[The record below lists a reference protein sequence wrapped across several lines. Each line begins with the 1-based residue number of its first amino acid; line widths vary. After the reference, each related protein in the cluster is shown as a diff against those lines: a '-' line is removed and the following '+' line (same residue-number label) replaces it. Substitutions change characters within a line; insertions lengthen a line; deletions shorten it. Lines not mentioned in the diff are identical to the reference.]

1 MQVFLAHD
9 EANVTHQ
16 CEDTV
21 LLGLSLMM
29 RNTLAD
35 FFEGCHQMWYM
46 VHVPVFAPLKQIPC
60 PTSQSSIN
68 DENNQII
75 FRV

>member
-1 MQVFLAHD
+1 
-9 EANVTHQ
+9 
-16 CEDTV
+16 
-21 LLGLSLMM
+21 MM